1 MPLIVYL
8 DETGDHSL
16 EAEDTDFPVF
26 AIAMLVCDIEIYTQR
41 IVPAVYQLKMDYFGH
56 EGVILHSRD
65 IRKAQGDFKFLRDA
79 TQRQP
84 FYARINAIMGEEYQ
98 LIACGI
104 RKQAHRELY
113 GVNAENPYDLSLM
126 FALERLLQLL
136 EDAGEKEICI
146 VAESRGKNE
155 DRDLELSFLRTVTKG
170 TQYFSPERFQ
180 AIQWTLKFLPK
191 AMNIVGTQMSDLAAY
206 PFARY
211 ILDSKSSNP
220 AYDVIKQRFYQR
232 NGKILGC
239 KIFP

>member
-26 AIAMLVCDIEIYTQR
+26 AIAMLVCDIEIYTQQ
-41 IVPAVYQLKMDYFGH
+41 IVPAVYQLKIDYFGH

-65 IRKAQGDFKFLRDA
+65 IRKAQGEFKFLRDA

-84 FYARINAIMGEEYQ
+84 FYERINAIMGEEYQ

-104 RKQAHRELY
+104 RKQEHRNRY
-113 GVNAENPYDLSLM
+113 GVDAENPYDLSLM

-136 EDAGEKEICI
+136 EDAGEKEISI

-155 DRDLELSFLRTVTKG
+155 DRDLELSFLRTINTG
-170 TQYFSPERFQ
+170 TQFFKADRFQ
-180 AIQWTLKFLPK
+180 AIKWKLKFLPK
-191 AMNIVGTQMSDLAAY
+191 AMNIIGTQMADLAAY

-211 ILDSKSSNP
+211 ILDSKGPNP
-220 AYDVIKQRFYQR
+220 AYDVIKQRFYR
-232 NGKILGC
+232 RHGKVLGC